1 MYFDAHC
8 HIDTNHF
15 DGDRLATLKRAKEAG
30 VSQMVTV
37 GCDIENAKRALGLAK
52 THAHV
57 FSTAGIHPHEAG
69 NSENDFDSA
78 LTEILKHPKC
88 VAVGECGLDYFY
100 DKSPRQRQREVF
112 SKQIALARSINKP
125 LVIHV
130 RDAWEDCLQMLST
143 ENARDAGGMIHCFS
157 GEWEH
162 AKRAL
167 DLGFMISI
175 PGIVTFKKSGALPE
189 VIPKIPDDRLLV
201 ETDSPFL
208 APSPHRGKRNE
219 PAFVVHTLEKVA
231 ELRDRSVEE
240 IATLTTTNAKR
251 FYKINQSL

>member
-1 MYFDAHC
+1 MLFDAHC
-8 HIDTNHF
+8 HIDTSQF
-15 DGDRLATLKRAKEAG
+15 DGDRQAALERARNAG
-30 VSQMVTV
+30 VSQLVTV
-37 GCDIENAKRALGLAK
+37 GCDIENAKRALGIAK
-52 THAHV
+52 THPQV

-69 NSENDFDSA
+69 KAPDDFASS
-78 LTEILKHPKC
+78 LRTILAHPKC

-100 DKSPRQRQREVF
+100 DTAPREKQRDIF
-112 SKQIALARSINKP
+112 SQQIALAVEVKKP

-130 RDAWEDCLQMLST
+130 RDAWEDCLGMLET
-143 ENARDAGGMIHCFS
+143 ENARAAGGMIHCFS

-189 VIPKIPDDRLLV
+189 VVPKIPSDRLLV

-208 APSPHRGKRNE
+208 APMPHRGKRNE
-219 PAFVVHTLEKVA
+219 PAFVLHTAQKVA
-231 ELRDRSVEE
+231 ELRGV
-240 IATLTTTNAKR
+240 TLEDLAASTTANARR
-251 FYKINQSL
+251 FYGIT